1 MSRCYDDHDAKR
13 HLSVLDVHVHELVLL
28 RDDLVLLLLA
38 QPADAQ
44 AAAAA
49 QAALHRRA
57 PAGKNPTCVRN
68 GASFVVLSRFSL
80 VLFEASFG
88 TRSIGQG
95 GLRTSNALASGKAD
109 NFERTRQSF
118 LLRTGPSSRPPS
130 AGLAPPCNS
139 ALARSASPYHQS
151 LP

>member
-57 PAGKNPTCVRN
+57 PAGKKRQTEN

-88 TRSIGQG
+88 PRSIGQG
-95 GLRTSNALASGKAD
+95 GLRTSNALASGRKSG
-109 NFERTRQSF
+109 Q
-118 LLRTGPSSRPPS
+118 L
-130 AGLAPPCNS
+130 
-139 ALARSASPYHQS
+139 
-151 LP
+151 